1 MKAFTPELEAHRATF
16 LESLRVRGHAPG
28 TLKGR
33 SQSLSSFFLWMA
45 GEGIEDVREVT
56 REHIRAYQLWL
67 QHRPPGSGFS
77 TRTLHVKLIGLRRFF
92 EHLEA
97 TDAML
102 FNPCVGLILPKLE
115 DRLPR
120 GVMSQAEAR
129 RLLDAPDT
137 QTKKGIRDKAI
148 MELFYSTGI
157 RGEEMASLT
166 IHDVDTKNGFV
177 RVTRGKFAK
186 DRVVPM
192 GTKAA
197 DYVAEYLRKVRH
209 PWSQQGGAALKDER
223 ALWLSSILPHGPLKY
238 QAIAVMVKEY
248 KKVAG
253 IEQPGR
259 THLWRHTCATHMV
272 QGGANLAY
280 VQRLLGHRSLETTQ
294 IYTRV
299 APIEAAATVRRAHP
313 RMKSKA
319 TAPETVP
326 PMMKGHYDRR

>member
-1 MKAFTPELEAHRATF
+1 MKAFTPELEAHRSAF
-16 LESLRVRGHAPG
+16 LESQRVRGHSPG
-28 TLKGR
+28 TLKSR
-33 SQSLSSFFLWMA
+33 SHSLSSFFLWMA

-56 REHIRAYQLWL
+56 REHIRAYQVSSRSITT
-67 QHRPPGSGFS
+67 Q
-77 TRTLHVKLIGLRRFF
+77 TLHVKLIGLRRFF

-102 FNPCVGLILPKLE
+102 INPCIGLVLPKLE

-120 GVMSQAEAR
+120 GVLSQAEAR
-129 RLLDAPDT
+129 HLLDAPDT

-148 MELFYSTGI
+148 LELFYSTGI

-166 IHDVDTKNGFV
+166 IHDVDCKNGFV

-223 ALWLSSILPHGPLKY
+223 ALWLSSFRPHGPLKY

-248 KKVAG
+248 KKLAG
-253 IEQPGR
+253 IERPGR

-299 APIEAAATVRRAHP
+299 APVEAAATARRAHP

-326 PMMKGHYDRR
+326 QMMKGHYERR